1 MTGERAPVLR
11 RRRSGGDGGEPDGA
25 PPRAETGATERETP
39 PAAPP
44 ERTGRVVMDRERSA
58 PSGRV
63 VVERDR
69 TPGPT
74 SSARGAPARDAGRP
88 AVVGRRAYDPR
99 AERGQGPLPAP
110 SGVPVGA
117 NARGK
122 GKKFGARPSI
132 SEEKLALRNQAQ
144 NLAKEKN
151 IPLIHAYRILKGQT
165 TLNEVLKAMMRK
177 ERFEQMITREGID
190 RELAGQVASGH
201 LSKQRAVL
209 LTRMRTLRKQKL
221 HIDGIKAAE
230 IEKQRVAVDFF
241 GTGWVI
247 GRVRNVR
254 PYEFDFF
261 SEQAEKSERF
271 FKHDVKAL
279 CAAEDLPAVLKA
291 MSLDEKIKAE
301 GLAATEDRAARIRP
315 DDETLLRAIETNRIV
330 RFTMRDGELMLGRVR
345 SFGRWDAEL
354 CLEGGEIITV
364 FFHGLHAASK
374 SLGYSA

>member
-1 MTGERAPVLR
+1 MTNERGPILR
-11 RRRSGGDGGEPDGA
+11 RRRTGDDVGEPEAA
-25 PPRAETGATERETP
+25 PSRAETTARPTTERPAETP
-39 PAAPP
+39 N
-44 ERTGRVVMDRERSA
+44 RGGRQ
-58 PSGRV
+58 
-63 VVERDR
+63 VVER
-69 TPGPT
+69 GPAT
-74 SSARGAPARDAGRP
+74 SKPAANREREVARP
-88 AVVGRRAYDPR
+88 AVGRRAYDPR
-99 AERGQGPLPAP
+99 AERSGGPAPAP
-110 SGVPVGA
+110 SGAPVGGA
-117 NARGK
+117 AARK

-132 SEEKLALRNQAQ
+132 SEEKLALKNKAQ
-144 NLAKEKN
+144 DLAKEKN

-165 TLNEVLKAMMRK
+165 TLNDVLKAMMRK
-177 ERFEQMITREGID
+177 ERFEQMISREGID

-230 IEKQRVAVDFF
+230 IEKQRIAVDFF
-241 GTGWVI
+241 GQGWVI

-279 CAAEDLPAVLKA
+279 CAADDIDAAKKAGSVDDAV
-291 MSLDEKIKAE
+291 KAE
-301 GLAATEDRAARIRP
+301 GLAATEDRAARVRP

-330 RFTMRDGELMLGRVR
+330 RFTMRDGELLLGRIR

-354 CLEGGEIITV
+354 CLENGELVTV
-364 FFHGLHAASK
+364 FFHGLHPVSK
-374 SLGYSA
+374 TLGYSA